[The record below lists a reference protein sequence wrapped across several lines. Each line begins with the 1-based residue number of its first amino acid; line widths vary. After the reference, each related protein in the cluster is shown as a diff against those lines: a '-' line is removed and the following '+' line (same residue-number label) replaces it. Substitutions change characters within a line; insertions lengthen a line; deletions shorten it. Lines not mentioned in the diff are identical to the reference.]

1 MDIERL
7 EAMVSQLTEANVRQ
21 KTEIDRLIGAMGRG
35 IGGAPPAE
43 AIRIKNMTA
52 LKLAFRKSSKVRDFK
67 EDQELKVQ
75 EWLKQFDHE
84 AETLKN
90 MNGIV
95 DALTREEYI
104 SCLKDK
110 LEFGAIKRLDT
121 AFATHQPAPLTW
133 EAVTKLQIQDVM
145 VAEFGK
151 KESDV
156 SAVLMQFGP
165 GRFKKTPE
173 MSVATY
179 YHKWQEQLP
188 DCMAPETD
196 DDRKKFVQLIL
207 RSLFYF
213 GLEDKHLQ
221 EELCKIKP
229 EEESLKKFLD
239 EAILAEQRR
248 RSFMEIGVS
257 GAQLDSASG
266 VAVNAW
272 SGSGGTQA
280 GNKSFG
286 GGPRIHGGYGGKSDG
301 GHLIH
306 GAYGGKSDGGPLSH
320 GGYGGK
326 SDGDQ
331 KQQWSGG
338 SVNGGRNVQRSNGA
352 KQKKSPPGPC

>member
-7 EAMVSQLTEANVRQ
+7 EAMVSQLTEANVMQ
-21 KTEIDRLIGAMGRG
+21 KAEIDRLIGAMGRG

-67 EDQELKVQ
+67 EDQDLKVQ

-90 MNGIV
+90 MNGIA

-156 SAVLMQFGP
+156 SAVLIQFGP

-221 EELCKIKP
+221 
-229 EEESLKKFLD
+229 
-239 EAILAEQRR
+239 
-248 RSFMEIGVS
+248 
-257 GAQLDSASG
+257 
-266 VAVNAW
+266 
-272 SGSGGTQA
+272 
-280 GNKSFG
+280 
-286 GGPRIHGGYGGKSDG
+286 
-301 GHLIH
+301 
-306 GAYGGKSDGGPLSH
+306 
-320 GGYGGK
+320 
-326 SDGDQ
+326 
-331 KQQWSGG
+331 
-338 SVNGGRNVQRSNGA
+338 
-352 KQKKSPPGPC
+352 